1 MRHMLNQYFQ
11 CPAERKDVKYF
22 VVEPAVIMITK
33 KGTGQGKD
41 GTKFKGHR
49 TGDFKRI

>member
-1 MRHMLNQYFQ
+1 MLNQYFQ
-11 CPAERKDVKYF
+11 CLAERKDVKYF